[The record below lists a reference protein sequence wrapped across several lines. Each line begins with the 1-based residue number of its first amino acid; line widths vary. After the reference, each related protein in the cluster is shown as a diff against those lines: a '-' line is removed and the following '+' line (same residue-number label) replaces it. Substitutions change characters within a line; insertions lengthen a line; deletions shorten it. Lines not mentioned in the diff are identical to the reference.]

1 MSNLI
6 SRKKFIFSDPQDP
19 PCPRLIVTGTSEAIP
34 KNTPEYMFA
43 KTALYTRHPNMMNY
57 PKDHRFY
64 FAKMNID
71 NVILLAAF
79 GGATH
84 VNVDDYF
91 NATLSNYHWAEQYDM
106 SNFVKR
112 KPSKIQNFHIF
123 LVQFDLWDFMK

>member
-1 MSNLI
+1 
-6 SRKKFIFSDPQDP
+6 
-19 PCPRLIVTGTSEAIP
+19 
-34 KNTPEYMFA
+34 MFA

-91 NATLSNYHWAEQYDM
+91 TYVIVRCFIS
-106 SNFVKR
+106 FVIFNCD
-112 KPSKIQNFHIF
+112 SKFNEIH
-123 LVQFDLWDFMK
+123 LL

>member
-1 MSNLI
+1 
-6 SRKKFIFSDPQDP
+6 
-19 PCPRLIVTGTSEAIP
+19 
-34 KNTPEYMFA
+34 MFA

-106 SNFVKR
+106 SNFVKNLV
-112 KPSKIQNFHIF
+112 KSKFSHIF
-123 LVQFDLWDFMK
+123 GTIRPLGFHEINVF

>member
-1 MSNLI
+1 
-6 SRKKFIFSDPQDP
+6 
-19 PCPRLIVTGTSEAIP
+19 
-34 KNTPEYMFA
+34 
-43 KTALYTRHPNMMNY
+43 MNY

-91 NATLSNYHWAEQYDM
+91 NATLSNYHWEQYDM
-106 SNFVKR
+106 SNFVKTLVT
-112 KPSKIQNFHIF
+112 IQNFHIF

>member
-1 MSNLI
+1 
-6 SRKKFIFSDPQDP
+6 
-19 PCPRLIVTGTSEAIP
+19 
-34 KNTPEYMFA
+34 
-43 KTALYTRHPNMMNY
+43 MMNY

-91 NATLSNYHWAEQYDM
+91 NATLSNYH
-106 SNFVKR
+106 
-112 KPSKIQNFHIF
+112 
-123 LVQFDLWDFMK
+123 